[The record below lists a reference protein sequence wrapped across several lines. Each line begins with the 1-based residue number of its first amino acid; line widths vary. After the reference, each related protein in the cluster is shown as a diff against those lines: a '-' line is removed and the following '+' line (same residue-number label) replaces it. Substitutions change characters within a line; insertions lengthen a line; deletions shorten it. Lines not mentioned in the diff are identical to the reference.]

1 MKGDREESLL
11 IIKKKN
17 QTALDLGNGHFPLSR
32 AALIGVLTWCVG
44 LLDQPSFSKI
54 VRGLTRI
61 CSPQHMSTMFCAK
74 EKQIGHRKQ
83 RNSLNAFENCYSC
96 EKVWLACSCSPTSF
110 CLMSFVVKDH
120 EVSRFQGV
128 PCHPCAL
135 STTVS
140 PCKTLNE
147 VLVTPSILRAHG
159 KPKHLA
165 KCCWFA
171 TTTIQELDTH

>member
-17 QTALDLGNGHFPLSR
+17 QTALDLGNRHFPLSR

-44 LLDQPSFSKI
+44 LLDQTSFSKI

-61 CSPQHMSTMFCAK
+61 CSHQHTSTMFCTK

-96 EKVWLACSCSPTSF
+96 EKVWLACSCLPLSVWYLRHRLS
-110 CLMSFVVKDH
+110 VEDH
-120 EVSRFQGV
+120 EISRFQGV
-128 PCHPCAL
+128 HCRPLRSGHNC
-135 STTVS
+135 V
-140 PCKTLNE
+140 TLQN
-147 VLVTPSILRAHG
+147 V
-159 KPKHLA
+159 
-165 KCCWFA
+165 
-171 TTTIQELDTH
+171 ELDLSCTFNPTVLMEKPST